1 MRRLPKKPESQES
14 CKWSCGL
21 LLKNY
26 AINRTFVICSKL
38 KCLRTLEKFCP
49 NRKMGW
55 LTVNVSHQQI
65 QVPREQK
72 NDLKEPRNLKVQN
85 LVHSVGCS
93 EGHRI
98 NGYGI

>member
-1 MRRLPKKPESQES
+1 MRRIPKKPESQES
-14 CKWSCGL
+14 CKWSCRPV
-21 LLKNY
+21 LKNY
-26 AINRTFVICSKL
+26 DINRTFVICSKL

-55 LTVNVSHQQI
+55 LTVNVSHLQI

-72 NDLKEPRNLKVQN
+72 NDLKEPRNVKVQN